1 MNDHHTLAAVASV
14 AISAAVI
21 VIVYRAA
28 ALLEAIDHAEEELS
42 DTFPTLTPHTPAES
56 TQEPTT
62 STVDR

>member
-1 MNDHHTLAAVASV
+1 MISAVLAVALSISV
-14 AISAAVI
+14 V

-42 DTFPTLTPHTPAES
+42 DTFPTLAPPAPAES